1 MVIKNSSFENDI
13 KIEKYGKHVSVNM
26 GTQYAVVSCTK
37 HHLSDFVKVV
47 DELSMKGWVIT
58 SGLTSEDGRSFKLC
72 LNHQPIT
79 ITLIEQ
85 REFSYDN
92 ITSCSCWIRKYRKA

>member
-1 MVIKNSSFENDI
+1 MVIKDSSFEHDI

-47 DELSMKGWVIT
+47 DELSLKGWVTT
-58 SGLTSEDGRSFKLC
+58 SGLTSEDGKVFQAMSKSAADYNNVNRNKGV
-72 LNHQPIT
+72 
-79 ITLIEQ
+79 
-85 REFSYDN
+85 
-92 ITSCSCWIRKYRKA
+92 

>member
-13 KIEKYGKHVSVNM
+13 RVEKYGKHVSVNM

-58 SGLTSEDGRSFKLC
+58 SGLTSEDGKVFQAIS
-72 LNHQPIT
+72 NSPT
-79 ITLIEQ
+79 
-85 REFSYDN
+85 DN
-92 ITSCSCWIRKYRKA
+92 KISNKRF

>member
-13 KIEKYGKHVSVNM
+13 KVENYGKHVSVNM

-47 DELSMKGWVIT
+47 DELSIKGWAIT
-58 SGLTSEDGRSFKLC
+58 SGLTSEDGKVFQAMSKS
-72 LNHQPIT
+72 PD
-79 ITLIEQ
+79 
-85 REFSYDN
+85 DN
-92 ITSCSCWIRKYRKA
+92 NNVNWNKGV

>member
-47 DELSMKGWVIT
+47 DELSMKGWSIT
-58 SGLTSEDGRSFKLC
+58 SGLTSEDGKVFQAMSKS
-72 LNHQPIT
+72 PA
-79 ITLIEQ
+79 
-85 REFSYDN
+85 DN
-92 ITSCSCWIRKYRKA
+92 NNVNRNKGV

>member
-47 DELSMKGWVIT
+47 D
-58 SGLTSEDGRSFKLC
+58 
-72 LNHQPIT
+72 
-79 ITLIEQ
+79 
-85 REFSYDN
+85 
-92 ITSCSCWIRKYRKA
+92 

>member
-26 GTQYAVVSCTK
+26 GTQYALVSCTK

-47 DELSMKGWVIT
+47 DELSMNCLLYT
-58 SGLTSEDGRSFKLC
+58 SDAA
-72 LNHQPIT
+72 
-79 ITLIEQ
+79 
-85 REFSYDN
+85 DD
-92 ITSCSCWIRKYRKA
+92 

>member
-13 KIEKYGKHVSVNM
+13 KVEKYGSHVSVNM

-47 DELSMKGWVIT
+47 DELSMNGWVIT
-58 SGLTSEDGRSFKLC
+58 SGLTSEDGKVFQAMSKS
-72 LNHQPIT
+72 P
-79 ITLIEQ
+79 
-85 REFSYDN
+85 SDN
-92 ITSCSCWIRKYRKA
+92 NNVNGNRGV

>member
-47 DELSMKGWVIT
+47 DELSMKGWGYHLRSYIRGWE
-58 SGLTSEDGRSFKLC
+58 GL
-72 LNHQPIT
+72 P
-79 ITLIEQ
+79 
-85 REFSYDN
+85 SYV
-92 ITSCSCWIRKYRKA
+92 

>member
-1 MVIKNSSFENDI
+1 MVIKNSSFEHEI

-47 DELSMKGWVIT
+47 DELSIKGWVTT
-58 SGLTSEDGRSFKLC
+58 SGLTSEDGKVFQAMSKSPSDY
-72 LNHQPIT
+72 N
-79 ITLIEQ
+79 
-85 REFSYDN
+85 N
-92 ITSCSCWIRKYRKA
+92 VNRKKGV